1 MASESATTLS
11 RAIIAQITFTKLFL
25 LFSAYLIFCA
35 LYQIIRYR
43 FFHPLSKFD
52 GPFLATVTRV
62 WIAYH
67 CIKGDEFQVFG
78 ELQKKYGD
86 VVRITPTLLLVND
99 STKMPDIYHR
109 QANKSNFYVN
119 GSFGDTESVF
129 NMQDWRQH
137 AYHRKMIAGPYSF
150 TNIKKMEP
158 LVDARISGW
167 INKIDELFAKTGNI
181 FDFCPWAVFM
191 AYDII
196 SEVGFGAPFGFVES
210 ATDVGGLI
218 RGFHDGLP
226 AFGFLSRMH
235 PFTSWVKGTWVGE
248 KYLVAKPED
257 QSGIGMLMRFRD
269 RLLDKRIKD
278 IEAGVTGGRI
288 DLLQT

>member
-11 RAIIAQITFTKLFL
+11 RTVIAQITLTNLFL
-25 LFSAYLIFCA
+25 LLSAYLVFCV
-35 LYQIIRYR
+35 LYQIIYYR
-43 FFHPLSKFD
+43 FFHPLAKFN
-52 GPFLATVTRV
+52 GPFLATVTRA

-67 CIKGDEFQVFG
+67 SIKEDECPVF
-78 ELQKKYGD
+78 EKLHDKYGD

-99 STKMPDIYHR
+99 ATKMPEIYHR
-109 QANKSNFYVN
+109 QANKSKHYIT
-119 GSFGDTESVF
+119 GSFGKAESVF

-150 TNIKKMEP
+150 SNIKKMEP
-158 LVDARISGW
+158 LVDARISDW
-167 INKIDELFAKTGNI
+167 INKIDELFAKTGNK

-218 RGFHDGLP
+218 QGFHDGLP

-235 PFTSWVKGTWVGE
+235 PFTSWVKSTWVGE

-257 QSGIGMLMRFRD
+257 ESGIGTLMRFRD

-278 IEAGVTGGRI
+278 IEAGATGGRI